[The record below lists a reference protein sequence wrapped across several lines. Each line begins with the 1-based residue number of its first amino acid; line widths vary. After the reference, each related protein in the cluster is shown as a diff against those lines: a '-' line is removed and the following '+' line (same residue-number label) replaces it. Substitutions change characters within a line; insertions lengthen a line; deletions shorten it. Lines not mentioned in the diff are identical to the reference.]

1 MGMSNSVFGYITNL
15 QYKVKALTSQVKSYE
30 SGEKHIT
37 ITADYKR
44 QLAAKN
50 QEIKKLK
57 LEIADAHC
65 ETVTVRNNW
74 LQVIDDLQAEY
85 TKEIQKKER
94 IIKILEERALRAER
108 RVDELKDENLKL
120 RKECYAVKT
129 ELEEERG
136 KVQKMV
142 AQINRDHENS
152 SIPSSG
158 KPNRKRITNNREK
171 SGKLPGGQPG
181 HKGHGRKR
189 QTPTKTIELPP
200 PDEYVNNPDYEPTGR
215 TIRRQRIG
223 LKVLPYTEEY
233 MAIEFKNKKTGKLV
247 YAEFP
252 VGFENDVN
260 YDGSVKAFAFLLN
273 NYCNVSIDKTREF
286 LSDLTGGALQISK
299 GMIWGLSKEFSEKT
313 KAEQTEAFLNL
324 VAAPVLHVDFTTAKV
339 NGKNVNVAVCT
350 TPQETAYY
358 AREKKGHEGVKGTPA
373 ELNPNVLVHDH
384 DMTFYSYGRLH
395 QECLIHVLRYLLD
408 STQNEKNLTWNTKMR
423 ELLREMIHYRNS
435 LEPDEDLDPV
445 KVKAFEER
453 FGQILDIADEEYEY
467 EPPNKY
473 YMEGFN
479 LKERLREFKEAHL
492 LFLHDKNVPA
502 NNNLAERLLRIF
514 KRKQRQVMSFRSF
527 ESLNYLCQSLTMLA
541 RIQNDNA
548 NLYESVSRIF
558 S

>member
-260 YDGSVKAFAFLLN
+260 YDGSVKAFAFPLN
-273 NYCNVSIDKTREF
+273 NYCNVSIDKTRI

-423 ELLREMIHYRNS
+423 QLLREMIHYRNS
-435 LEPDEDLDPV
+435 LEPDEDLI
-445 KVKAFEER
+445 R
-453 FGQILDIADEEYEY
+453 SSQ
-467 EPPNKY
+467 
-473 YMEGFN
+473 GFRGKIWTN
-479 LKERLREFKEAHL
+479 
-492 LFLHDKNVPA
+492 P
-502 NNNLAERLLRIF
+502 
-514 KRKQRQVMSFRSF
+514 
-527 ESLNYLCQSLTMLA
+527 
-541 RIQNDNA
+541 
-548 NLYESVSRIF
+548 
-558 S
+558 

>member
-1 MGMSNSVFGYITNL
+1 M
-15 QYKVKALTSQVKSYE
+15 
-30 SGEKHIT
+30 
-37 ITADYKR
+37 
-44 QLAAKN
+44 
-50 QEIKKLK
+50 
-57 LEIADAHC
+57 
-65 ETVTVRNNW
+65 
-74 LQVIDDLQAEY
+74 
-85 TKEIQKKER
+85 QKKER

-339 NGKNVNVAVCT
+339 NGKNVNIAVCA

>member
-350 TPQETAYY
+350 TPQETA
-358 AREKKGHEGVKGTPA
+358 
-373 ELNPNVLVHDH
+373 
-384 DMTFYSYGRLH
+384 
-395 QECLIHVLRYLLD
+395 
-408 STQNEKNLTWNTKMR
+408 
-423 ELLREMIHYRNS
+423 
-435 LEPDEDLDPV
+435 
-445 KVKAFEER
+445 
-453 FGQILDIADEEYEY
+453 
-467 EPPNKY
+467 
-473 YMEGFN
+473 
-479 LKERLREFKEAHL
+479 
-492 LFLHDKNVPA
+492 
-502 NNNLAERLLRIF
+502 
-514 KRKQRQVMSFRSF
+514 
-527 ESLNYLCQSLTMLA
+527 
-541 RIQNDNA
+541 
-548 NLYESVSRIF
+548 
-558 S
+558 